1 MGIQTDSQPMM
12 GIPHCDNVAMWRCT
26 PIAALALIRAC
37 ESNVHHPAEIDLVE
51 QLKDA
56 REVLRRPSGHP
67 EV

>member
-1 MGIQTDSQPMM
+1 
-12 GIPHCDNVAMWRCT
+12 MWRCT